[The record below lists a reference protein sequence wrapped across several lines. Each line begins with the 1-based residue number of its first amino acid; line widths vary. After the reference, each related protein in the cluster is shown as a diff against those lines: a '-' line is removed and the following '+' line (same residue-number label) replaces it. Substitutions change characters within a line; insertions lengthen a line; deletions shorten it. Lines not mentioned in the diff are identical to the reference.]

1 MGGGKSLIASFLVS
15 ASAMA
20 QNPLQVQMVPQFYA
34 GGYNISCFGGNNG
47 RINTQVTGGVPPYSY
62 QWSHGATSANV
73 QNLTANTVKTNA
85 WEASPNID
93 YNIYSTI
100 SFKGSLATD
109 SVNIYYGCGNDL
121 KLRKPIILSDG
132 FDPGDE
138 RGFIQ
143 IFDLI
148 SQNNMLNKLRAEGF
162 DIVVLDYLD
171 GAGYIQR
178 NAMIMVELIKS
189 LNEELVLNNSTAQL
203 SIIGPSMG
211 GLIARYALTYM
222 EKNNMNHNTN
232 LFLSFDSPHLGANIP
247 LGVQH
252 SFKFFAEKANSN
264 GAIEALEKINSIA
277 AQQLLLYHHT
287 SFENV
292 NAYRTELLNDE
303 YFTFPI
309 KTRNIAIS
317 NGSKNNQ
324 KLFNPNVQLIFYSYN
339 ASFFQ
344 GIIKNIIY
352 AVPDETQGERTIFI
366 GRCPQQVI
374 NLYFLQIPHNFS
386 NQTIRV
392 NSTLPLD
399 GLSGGTLET
408 LKDIADSDTDGRGD
422 IVAIHNA
429 HCFIPTISAF
439 SFYQETI
446 DADISN
452 LYSLYFHDNSITPFK
467 SIFANN
473 NNDIHVLIEDPFV
486 LISSDNDYVTWIREE
501 FSPSKKYIQNQII
514 ETNSLFES
522 RDFIVSGENVDPVIG
537 RTLIGDAVFLND
549 SKSIL
554 KAANEINLKP
564 GTHFHFGS
572 ESHLFIEDFG
582 CPQVLRISNLNENA
596 FTTINN
602 NDDIFLSGDKNRI
615 HFSNIYPNPSSGIFN
630 ISSEFESFSD
640 VLESIEVYN
649 SSGNL
654 VLSSHGTSNL
664 NIDLSNQNDGI
675 YFVRLKINGTYF
687 NHKVVKLGQ

>member
-1 MGGGKSLIASFLVS
+1 
-15 ASAMA
+15 MA
-20 QNPLQVQMVPQFYA
+20 QNPLQVQMVPQFYG

-47 RINTQVTGGVPPYSY
+47 RINTQVTGGVPPYTY

-100 SFKGSLATD
+100 PFKGSLATA

-264 GAIEALEKINSIA
+264 GATEALEKINSIA

-287 SFENV
+287 SFDK
-292 NAYRTELLNDE
+292 DE
-303 YFTFPI
+303 Y
-309 KTRNIAIS
+309 N
-317 NGSKNNQ
+317 
-324 KLFNPNVQLIFYSYN
+324 
-339 ASFFQ
+339 
-344 GIIKNIIY
+344 
-352 AVPDETQGERTIFI
+352 
-366 GRCPQQVI
+366 
-374 NLYFLQIPHNFS
+374 
-386 NQTIRV
+386 
-392 NSTLPLD
+392 
-399 GLSGGTLET
+399 
-408 LKDIADSDTDGRGD
+408 
-422 IVAIHNA
+422 
-429 HCFIPTISAF
+429 
-439 SFYQETI
+439 
-446 DADISN
+446 
-452 LYSLYFHDNSITPFK
+452 
-467 SIFANN
+467 
-473 NNDIHVLIEDPFV
+473 
-486 LISSDNDYVTWIREE
+486 ISSVNW
-501 FSPSKKYIQNQII
+501 
-514 ETNSLFES
+514 
-522 RDFIVSGENVDPVIG
+522 
-537 RTLIGDAVFLND
+537 
-549 SKSIL
+549 
-554 KAANEINLKP
+554 
-564 GTHFHFGS
+564 
-572 ESHLFIEDFG
+572 
-582 CPQVLRISNLNENA
+582 
-596 FTTINN
+596 
-602 NDDIFLSGDKNRI
+602 
-615 HFSNIYPNPSSGIFN
+615 SSGIYFCYVFN
-630 ISSEFESFSD
+630 EDHSQ
-640 VLESIEVYN
+640 
-649 SSGNL
+649 
-654 VLSSHGTSNL
+654 T
-664 NIDLSNQNDGI
+664 
-675 YFVRLKINGTYF
+675 LKII
-687 NHKVVKLGQ
+687 KQ